1 MMIPLII
8 NRAVEIFSRPVV
20 VIKSM
25 LLYLEL
31 PPFFERLLSIRL
43 DKNL

>member
-8 NRAVEIFSRPVV
+8 NRAVEIFSHPVV
-20 VIKSM
+20 VIKRI
-25 LLYLEL
+25 LLYFEL
-31 PPFFERLLSIRL
+31 FPFFERLLSIRL

>member
-8 NRAVEIFSRPVV
+8 NRAVENLSRPVV

-43 DKNL
+43 DKTL

>member
-8 NRAVEIFSRPVV
+8 NRAVEILSSTVV